1 MSSSSARSGHPY
13 HMHDAIYAQ
22 PGALRL
28 LTRGQGPTLA
38 AAAAQLAAAPHVWLA
53 GIGSSWHAA
62 LIGELLFGRVGGL
75 GRRARAINAFD
86 LVEYGPTSAA
96 PATSPTKAGPSAAVV
111 AITHRGTNRY
121 ALAALAQARKT
132 GGPTVAV
139 TGRGGD
145 GPAEAEHVLRTVD
158 HEASS
163 CHTASYTGAVA
174 MLAALAAAIGHDDDT
189 AHQLDAIPDLLAMLL
204 GQESWEELA
213 ARFAG
218 RRRYWFVGGGPNTAT
233 AYEAALKLSEAAWQP
248 AIGLSCEQF
257 LHGSWAAL
265 EPDDLV
271 VLIAPPGPS
280 RARCHDVARVAAE
293 IGVPVVA
300 LVAEDD
306 REIASLAAETIALP
320 PVNELLSPIVSI
332 VPLQLLTYH
341 LAVKAGAN
349 PDTMRAEQPAH
360 GRARAAAGA

>member
-1 MSSSSARSGHPY
+1 MSPSPRSGHPY

-28 LTRGQGPTLA
+28 LTRGQGPILA
-38 AAAAQLAAAPHVWLA
+38 AAAARVAEAPHVWLA
-53 GIGSSWHAA
+53 GVGSSWHAA
-62 LIGELLFGRVGGL
+62 LVGELLFARIGGL
-75 GRRARAINAFD
+75 GRRARAVHAFD
-86 LVEYGPTSAA
+86 LVEYGPPDPG
-96 PATSPTKAGPSAAVV
+96 PAAAVV
-111 AITHRGTNRY
+111 AVTHRGTNRY
-121 ALAALAQARKT
+121 AAAALTQAQTA
-132 GGPTVAV
+132 GGATVAI

-145 GPAEAEHVLRTVD
+145 GPTGAEHVLRTVEE
-158 HEASS
+158 EASA
-163 CHTASYTGAVA
+163 CHTVSYTSALA
-174 MLAALAAAIGHDDDT
+174 MLAALAATAGRDDET

-233 AYEAALKLSEAAWQP
+233 AYEAALKLSEAAWLP
-248 AIGLSCEQF
+248 AVGLGCEQF
-257 LHGSWAAL
+257 LHGPWAAL

-280 RARCHDVARVAAE
+280 HARCRDVARVAAE
-293 IGVPVVA
+293 IGAPVVA

-306 REIASLAAETIALP
+306 REIAPLAAETIALP
-320 PVNELLSPIVSI
+320 PVAELLSPIVAV

-360 GRARAAAGA
+360 GRARAASGAG